1 MAYKVIPEVGEEV
14 ALNLEF
20 RVSEKS
26 APFFFAISNR
36 ALYIPRT
43 KLIAKSD
50 PYYFERVPL
59 QKVRHVNVRRLPPY
73 GFWIVAAVMILI
85 GGFTTYAMLEPLVG
99 KEPGRHR
106 VSGWPPAILVGG
118 ILLPFAAR
126 GRSGLEIWY
135 NGGKFRWKPAMVVG
149 REPRQK
155 IADTFS
161 SILAA
166 CEKVGVPVSDKRAT

>member
-1 MAYKVIPEVGEEV
+1 MAYQVIPEVGEEV

-20 RVSEKS
+20 KVSEKS
-26 APFFFAISNR
+26 APFFLAISNR

-59 QKVRHVNVRRLPPY
+59 QQVRHVNVRRLPTY
-73 GFWIVAAVMILI
+73 GFWIVAAMMVLVGVVTI
-85 GGFTTYAMLEPLVG
+85 YAMLEPLVSR
-99 KEPGRHR
+99 EPGLHH
-106 VSGWPPAILVGG
+106 VSGWPFAILVGG
-118 ILLPFAAR
+118 ILMPFAAR

-135 NGGKFRWKPAMVVG
+135 SGGKFRWKPAMVVG
-149 REPRQK
+149 QEPRQK

-161 SILAA
+161 SIITA
-166 CEKVGVPVSDKRAT
+166 CEKVGVPVSDKRAK